1 MPIEVA
7 QMERQF
13 AFGGRIIPDPNP
25 ELTPDA
31 RPRVLDVPVSGNVNG
46 HHRWTGDYR
55 PLSSL
60 HHSAINREQR
70 LSLCPAGSRP
80 EMTIFAAVSRS
91 VMRYA

>member
-1 MPIEVA
+1 MPIEVTH
-7 QMERQF
+7 MERQF

-25 ELTPDA
+25 ELTPDGV
-31 RPRVLDVPVSGNVNG
+31 REFLTFQYPEING
-46 HHRWTGDYR
+46 HHRWAGDCR
-55 PLSSL
+55 PLPPL